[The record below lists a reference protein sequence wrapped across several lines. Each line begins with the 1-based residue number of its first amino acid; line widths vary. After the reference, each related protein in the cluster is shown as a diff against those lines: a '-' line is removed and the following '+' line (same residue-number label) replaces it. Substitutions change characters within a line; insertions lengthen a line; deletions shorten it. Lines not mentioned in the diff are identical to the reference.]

1 MLLVLDLETDG
12 LDPARNIVLE
22 VGAIL
27 LDAQDENRASW
38 HFLCPHRGLDHVDPV
53 VVEMH
58 TKNGLWR
65 DCMQHGRDPEE
76 VDVLLATG
84 LRTYGAL
91 ARQVVLVGH
100 SIHFD
105 LSFLH
110 AQMPETARLLS
121 HRIRDIG
128 AMGRTLRDWG
138 VDLPELPAMPHRA
151 LEDARIEHQGYLA
164 LKRRVQSMAKSHRE
178 LTASW
183 CRDMDVG

>member
-12 LDPARNIVLE
+12 LDPQQNIILE

-27 LDAQDENRASW
+27 LDQNDDARTSW
-38 HFLCPHRGLDHVDPV
+38 QFLCPHRGLDHVDPV
-53 VVEMH
+53 VVGMH

-76 VDVLLATG
+76 VDALLATG
-84 LRTYGAL
+84 LRSYGA
-91 ARQVVLVGH
+91 ADRQVVLVGY

-105 LSFLH
+105 LSFMH

-128 AMGRTLRDWG
+128 AMARTLRDWG
-138 VDLPELPAMPHRA
+138 VDFPELPEMPHRG
-151 LEDARIEHQGYLA
+151 LEDARIEHRGYLA
-164 LKRRVQSMAKSHRE
+164 IKHWVRSLNISGLARQ
-178 LTASW
+178 
-183 CRDMDVG
+183 VGV